1 MTISKNKILHFP
13 FFRSNFFFASPNFR
27 APTSLTQSLLGFSL
41 ILTCG
46 WIFMRFYDW
55 RLSTFG
61 LLWRC
66 DWILHFSTKIRIPSA
81 RASKNTMNAKA
92 DANTDRRAN
101 NENHISLLS
110 SRSVVE
116 NAKLSNS
123 QLHICIFSMVN
134 WLPEIYHWTAPILQA
149 CISSVTRTHFPA
161 APSEVQQIALALSI

>member
-1 MTISKNKILHFP
+1 M
-13 FFRSNFFFASPNFR
+13 
-27 APTSLTQSLLGFSL
+27 
-41 ILTCG
+41 
-46 WIFMRFYDW
+46 
-55 RLSTFG
+55 
-61 LLWRC
+61 
-66 DWILHFSTKIRIPSA
+66 PSA

-116 NAKLSNS
+116 KAKLSNS

-134 WLPEIYHWTAPILQA
+134 LLPEIYHWIAPILQA

-161 APSEVQQIALALSI
+161 APSEVAADNTRVVDLGQWARSPGCITLNGILFCVLSVWNPQTVLHLIQFQLRWSSIQSKTGPQQNLLDIADPEKHSSPMCPAVWSKMF